1 MLKRTIALMLVLLM
15 VVLTGCG
22 KTDNTETPQKPQNVT
37 ETKESYELQLL
48 YCANDTLNPYKTIS
62 KLNAELGLLLFDS
75 LFKYDNEFETIYV
88 LATSLETVDNV
99 CTITLRNA
107 KFTDGST
114 VTADDV
120 VYSYNLALQSERFK
134 GSLYEISSVVAV
146 DTSHIAFTLN
156 CTDPY
161 FEKLLT
167 FPIIKAGSD
176 TLKNEDNVE
185 LPPIGSG
192 RYVFDEKNAK
202 LLKNE
207 GHYSADNNITE
218 ISLINAPDS
227 ESMEHYVEI
236 GATDIYFAE
245 MTDDTIIRMSSKKV
259 SVNQTNL
266 VYIGI
271 NHNYSPLKSDAV
283 RFAISAALS
292 RKDIAT
298 KAFYANATAATG
310 FFHPSFKVVSDY
322 QSINPLTDEK
332 ISIENLAN
340 IGYNELNTD
349 RYYENDNGKILE
361 FTLLVNKDSPS
372 KVSAANLIAEQLANV
387 GIKITVNALGINEYF
402 SALQNGHF
410 QLYLGEVKLLPNM
423 DMRSLVINGGSAAY
437 GMVSPPIYYNE
448 DGSISTQYFDN
459 ETSYVS
465 VVNGFYSG
473 KNTIIDVAS
482 ALQSSMPIIPLVYKN
497 SLVFYSKDIEDVYS
511 PSYSDIFISIDK
523 YIVKK

>member
-1 MLKRTIALMLVLLM
+1 MLKKTIALLLVLLM
-15 VVLTGCG
+15 VVFTGCG
-22 KTDNTETPQKPQNVT
+22 KTEQTEKPQTPQDVT
-37 ETKESYELQLL
+37 ESKESYELQLL

-75 LFKYDNEFETIYV
+75 LFKYDNEFETVYS
-88 LATSLETVDNV
+88 LATSAETVDNV
-99 CTITLRNA
+99 CTVTLRNA
-107 KFTDGST
+107 KFSDGST

-120 VYSYNLALQSERFK
+120 IYSYNLALSSARFK
-134 GSLYEISSVVAV
+134 DTLYEISSAVAV
-146 DTSHIAFTLN
+146 DTSHVAFTIN
-156 CTDPY
+156 CADPY

-185 LPPIGSG
+185 LDPIGSG
-192 RYVFDEKNAK
+192 RFIFDEKNAV

-207 GHYSADNNITE
+207 NHYSAGGNISKIT
-218 ISLINAPDS
+218 LINAPDS

-259 SVNQTNL
+259 SVNRTNL
-266 VYIGI
+266 VYLGI
-271 NHNYSPLKSDAV
+271 NHYYAPLKSDAV

-298 KAFYANATAATG
+298 NAFYANATAATG
-310 FFHPSFKVVSDY
+310 FFHPAFKVVSDY
-322 QSINPLTDEK
+322 QSINPVSDEK
-332 ISIENLAN
+332 ISVENLAN
-340 IGYNELNTD
+340 IGYNRLNDD
-349 RYYENDNGKILE
+349 RYYENENGKILE
-361 FTLLVNKDSPS
+361 FSLLVNKDSAS
-372 KVSAANLIAEQLANV
+372 KLAAANLIAEQLADV
-387 GIKITVNALGINEYF
+387 GIKITVNALGINEYY

-410 QLYLGEVKLLPNM
+410 QLYLGEIKLLPNM
-423 DMRSLVINGGSAAY
+423 DVRSLVINGGSAAY
-437 GMVSPPIYYNE
+437 GIAPQPVYYAE
-448 DGSISTQYFDN
+448 DGSISTDYFDN

-465 VVNGFYSG
+465 VVNGFYEG
-473 KNTIIDVAS
+473 KNGIIDVAS
-482 ALQSSMPIIPLVYKN
+482 ALQSSMPVIPLVYRN
-497 SLVFYSKDIEDVYS
+497 SLVFYSKDIEDVFS